1 MSALA
6 ELAAEADTIASLGHN
21 QPPEPTPFEAVS
33 VHIDDL
39 LTEAHNWAD
48 GEGVETQAQADDV
61 GRLIED
67 LRKAAKVADDLRI
80 EEARP
85 FDEGKAA
92 VQARYAPLIADPKT
106 KNPGKVWKAID
117 ALKATLK
124 PYLDRL
130 RAEQEAEARSK
141 REEAEA
147 AAQAAREA
155 AQAAA
160 ASDFAA
166 QEDAE
171 ALIKAA
177 EHAAAEAKRAENAKA
192 QSRGGG
198 RAIGLRTFYR
208 AEMTDRKAALLHYLA
223 DRPDVVVTFL
233 QAQADADVRAGKRSI
248 PGFNVV
254 EDTRL

>member
-1 MSALA
+1 MSAMS
-6 ELAAEADTIASLGHN
+6 ELAAEAQTIAAIGHN
-21 QPPEPTPFEAVS
+21 APPEPTPFEAVET
-33 VHIDDL
+33 HITDL
-39 LTEAHNWAD
+39 ITEAHNWAD
-48 GEGVETQAQADDV
+48 GEGVSTQAQADDV

-67 LRKAAKVADDLRI
+67 LRKAAKAADDLRI

-130 RAEQEAEARSK
+130 KAEQEAEARRL
-141 REEAEA
+141 REAAEA
-147 AAQAAREA
+147 VAKAARKA

-160 ASDFAA
+160 ASDLAA
-166 QEDAE
+166 QENAE
-171 ALIKAA
+171 ELVKAA
-177 EHAAAEAKRAENAKA
+177 EQAAADAKRAENVKA
-192 QSRGGG
+192 QSRGGE
-198 RAIGLRTFYR
+198 RAIGLKTFYR
-208 AEMTDRKAALLHYLA
+208 AEMTDRKAALVHYLT
-223 DRPDVVVTFL
+223 DRPDVVVGFL